1 MGADLSP
8 ARLIDAYSQG
18 IFPWYNDGQPVLWW
32 SPDPRMVLKPQEVHI
47 SKSMRKV
54 LRDAKFKVT
63 YNTHF
68 LDVILNCK
76 RIKRDDQDGT
86 WITNE
91 MVEAY
96 LNLHKL
102 GYAESVEVWQ
112 DEVLVGGL
120 YGVNLKEKQVFCGES
135 MFAKASNASK
145 VALIS
150 LAHKLAQ
157 QDYKLIDC
165 QVYTTHLESL
175 GAREITREAFLSY
188 LR

>member
-1 MGADLSP
+1 MKLFIFYSW
-8 ARLIDAYSQG
+8 LI
-18 IFPWYNDGQPVLWW
+18 L
-32 SPDPRMVLKPQEVHI
+32 
-47 SKSMRKV
+47 
-54 LRDAKFKVT
+54 FKVT

-76 RIKRDDQDGT
+76 RIKRDDQNGT

-120 YGVNLKEKQVFCGES
+120 YGVNLKQKQVFCGES

-150 LAHKLAQ
+150 LAQKLAR

-188 LR
+188 LY

>member
-32 SPDPRMVLKPQEVHI
+32 SPDPRMVLKPEEVHI

-63 YNTHF
+63 YSTHF

-86 WITNE
+86 WITND

-150 LAHKLAQ
+150 LAQKLAR

-188 LR
+188 LY